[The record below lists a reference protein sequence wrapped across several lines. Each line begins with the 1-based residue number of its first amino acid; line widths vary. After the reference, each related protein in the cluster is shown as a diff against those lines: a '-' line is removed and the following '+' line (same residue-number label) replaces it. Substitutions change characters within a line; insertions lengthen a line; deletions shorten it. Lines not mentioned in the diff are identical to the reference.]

1 MEQAHAD
8 DSEGHVT
15 GIVYSVSGA
24 GYLAEALL
32 SARSSLRFNRV
43 PHIVFSDLEH
53 TPPSTDSGLLS
64 VRTYDPSGDPF
75 ADKILNIAAS
85 PFQRSIF
92 LDSDTHVTG
101 DLTHLVELLERFDMA
116 AALAPGYRGRDDPEV
131 PASFYELNVGVLAW
145 RGGEATRGFFA
156 DWLDTYAQLTR
167 ERPFPTIEERYGGY
181 EQPAFRRC
189 AWRREIRICTL
200 GPEYNYRPR
209 RPGSVVE
216 RVHVIHGRYPDYDL
230 VESVLNGHM
239 GPRSFQGISGGSKQP
254 IVDLHA

>member
-8 DSEGHVT
+8 DSDGHVT

-53 TPPSTDSGLLS
+53 IPPSTDSGLLS
-64 VRTYDPSGDPF
+64 IRPYDPSGDPF
-75 ADKILNIAAS
+75 ADKIANIAAS

-92 LDSDTHVTG
+92 LDSDTYVTG
-101 DLTHLVELLERFDMA
+101 DLTHLLELLERFDMA

-209 RPGSVVE
+209 RPGSAVE
-216 RVHVIHGRYPDYDL
+216 RVHVIHGRYPDYNQ

-239 GPRSFQGISGGSKQP
+239 GPRSFQGIPGGSKQP